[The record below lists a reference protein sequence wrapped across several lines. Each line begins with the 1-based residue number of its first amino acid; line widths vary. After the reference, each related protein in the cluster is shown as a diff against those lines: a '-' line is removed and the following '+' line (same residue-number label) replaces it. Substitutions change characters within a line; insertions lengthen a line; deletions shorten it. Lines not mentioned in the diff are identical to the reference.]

1 MAPYENSTRAIVVCL
16 KATGKSSKEVSA
28 ISGIPTR
35 TVNSIY
41 ARAIERG
48 FEPCERPMKLLDKHL
63 EDAPRSGR
71 PSKQTNVSQKGALSQ
86 DGLNISASTVCRIL
100 KKMMEDRYKW

>member
-1 MAPYENSTRAIVVCL
+1 MALASDLLLYLYTIFYQNFDTMAPYENSTRALVCL

-35 TVNSIY
+35 TVDSIY

-48 FEPCERPMKLLDKHL
+48 FEPCERPMKLLDRYL

-71 PSKQTNVSQKGALSQ
+71 PSKQAKVL
-86 DGLNISASTVCRIL
+86 
-100 KKMMEDRYKW
+100 